1 MADEAI
7 IVELLGDQGDVVR
20 YTCADNTG
28 IPKGTL
34 LEMTTPRTVVS
45 SSQVDVTFA
54 GIAASEK
61 VANDG
66 QTSIG
71 VYTNGIFQ
79 LTVKNGGTPA
89 TIGDHVSLSSVANRV
104 ELSSSL
110 DKEKGWSVGVA
121 MEAIASDAIG
131 MVRIHK

>member
-7 IVELLGDQGDVVR
+7 IVELLGDKGDPIR
-20 YTCADNTG
+20 YTCADG
-28 IPKGTL
+28 GAIPKGTL
-34 LEMTTPRTVVS
+34 MVLTSPRTVIVHAA
-45 SSQVDVTFA
+45 VDTPFV
-54 GIAASEK
+54 GIAAQEK
-61 VANDG
+61 VASDG
-66 QTSIG
+66 QTSIP

-89 TIGDHVSLSSVANRV
+89 TIGDSVSLSSVANRV
-104 ELSSSL
+104 ELSATL
-110 DKEKGWSVGVA
+110 DTEKGYDVGVA

>member
-7 IVELLGDQGDVVR
+7 IVELLGNQEDPIR

-28 IPKGTL
+28 IAKGAL
-34 LEMTTPRTVVS
+34 LELTTPRTVVT
-45 SSQVDVTFA
+45 SSQVDVPFV
-54 GIAASEK
+54 GIAAAEK

-66 QTSIG
+66 QTSIA

-104 ELSSSL
+104 ELSATL
-110 DKEKGWSVGVA
+110 DKEKGYSVGEA